1 MCCQVVEALV
11 ERGADVTLLNEDG
24 KGALDLASNYL
35 RLSVLSKYP
44 KSPAHSAV
52 AVIKAAWQGDIV
64 SLKNLLVNFHL
75 YIRFMPSKLF
85 SLNLSHSHVSIR
97 STHHLFV
104 VVPQLKL

>member
-1 MCCQVVEALV
+1 MVETLV

-44 KSPAHSAV
+44 KNPAHSSE

-64 SLKNLLVNFHL
+64 SLKNLLVSFSSDSTRPAL
-75 YIRFMPSKLF
+75 GFRFFCL
-85 SLNLSHSHVSIR
+85 R
-97 STHHLFV
+97 S
-104 VVPQLKL
+104 

>member
-1 MCCQVVEALV
+1 MVETLV

-44 KSPAHSAV
+44 KNPAHSSE

-64 SLKNLLVNFHL
+64 SLKNLLVSFSSDSWRPAL
-75 YIRFMPSKLF
+75 GFRFFNDHQL
-85 SLNLSHSHVSIR
+85 VS
-97 STHHLFV
+97 
-104 VVPQLKL
+104 